1 MKNNTCN
8 LIYQNERGYKVFATL
23 SSEIATKRL
32 AVEMYVEFPDGTITD
47 IFTIRR
53 SAILTKRNTF
63 DFLFDF
69 EARFDEQEVLLITTV
84 IENFVES
91 SVETVGIGTKMEIN
105 ELWEHVSEYIRNN
118 AKSVEE
124 NPDTRIIV
132 KDGYGYI
139 GTEMFDAYVKKH
151 KEELGYS
158 KFEILRR
165 FKILGLLET
174 NKGRNDKQV
183 YVNGKVSRYLV
194 MKLADCKEKKE
205 EVMEL

>member
-8 LIYQNERGYKVFATL
+8 LIYQNERGYKVFAAL
-23 SSEIATKRL
+23 SSETATKRL
-32 AVEMYVEFPDGTITD
+32 AVEMYLEFPDGTITD

-63 DFLFDF
+63 DFLFDL
-69 EARFDEQEVLLITTV
+69 EARFDEEEVLQISTLL
-84 IENFVES
+84 ENFVDGN
-91 SVETVGIGTKMEIN
+91 VETVGVGTKMEIL
-105 ELWEHVSEYIRNN
+105 ELWEHVSEHIRKN
-118 AKSVEE
+118 AKGIEE
-124 NPDTRIIV
+124 NPDTTIII

-139 GTEMFDAYVKKH
+139 GTEMFGAYVKEH

-158 KFEILRR
+158 KLEILRR

-174 NKGRNDKQV
+174 DKARYDKQV
-183 YVNGKVSRYLV
+183 RVNGKVKRFFII
-194 MKLADCKEKKE
+194 KLADCKKKKE